1 MHFGSCQVIF
11 NPQWHLQWHLQK
23 QRFWD
28 YWDNSGPIVEP
39 KVKFFIGKNLQRNIY
54 VSSFFRNNLWEM
66 LQQMFSF
73 DFCFGRTRFG
83 RKSAMKS
90 IFCRKNSI
98 MTFIQ
103 LKIIRGKRKKGFL
116 GSFFESRLTLW
127 VQSEPKRIL
136 SS

>member
-1 MHFGSCQVIF
+1 MDCVRSFSIPNEIF
-11 NPQWHLQWHLQK
+11 NEIYK
-23 QRFWD
+23 
-28 YWDNSGPIVEP
+28 NSVFETIETIYGPIVEP

-54 VSSFFRNNLWEM
+54 VRSLFRNNLWEM

>member
-1 MHFGSCQVIF
+1 MDRVRSFSIPNDIF
-11 NPQWHLQWHLQK
+11 NDIYK
-23 QRFWD
+23 NSVFETIETI
-28 YWDNSGPIVEP
+28 SGPIVEP

-54 VSSFFRNNLWEM
+54 VSSLFRNNLWEM

-103 LKIIRGKRKKGFL
+103 LKIIRGKRKKVFL

>member
-1 MHFGSCQVIF
+1 MDRVRSFSIPNDIF
-11 NPQWHLQWHLQK
+11 NDIYK
-23 QRFWD
+23 
-28 YWDNSGPIVEP
+28 NSVFETIGTISWPVVEP

-54 VSSFFRNNLWEM
+54 VSSLFRNNLWEM

-103 LKIIRGKRKKGFL
+103 LKIIRGKRKKVFL